1 MGFSFDKV
9 CNNNLPKG
17 TYKAV
22 VEDIK
27 FKTSATG
34 VATNDMQV
42 HYRVT
47 DGTYKGKTLVETISE
62 KAFSFKL
69 KPFLKAVGVDT
80 AREFSTAKELYAYGI
95 KESKGKAL
103 MITVSIN
110 TYNGNE
116 YNQVTDYAALPGSTT
131 SAADV
136 VAELGLDEA
145 SVDVQPVKPTL
156 EDIPMPETETKEPV
170 LDVEELF
177 F

>member
-1 MGFSFDKV
+1 MGFSFDKI

-17 TYKAV
+17 SYKAL

-27 FKTSATG
+27 FKTSASG
-34 VATNDMQV
+34 EATNDMQV
-42 HYRVT
+42 IYRIS
-47 DGTYKGKTLVETISE
+47 DGPFKGKTVSETISE

-80 AREFSTAKELYAYGI
+80 AREFATAKELYAYGI

-103 MITVSIN
+103 MIDVSIR

-116 YNQVTDYAALPGSTT
+116 YNQVDGYAALPGSTT

-136 VAELGLDEA
+136 VAELGLDEV
-145 SVDVQPVKPTL
+145 SVNTQPVRPTI
-156 EDIPMPETETKEPV
+156 DAVMPSDSV
-170 LDVEELF
+170 VEEPIIDIEKIF
-177 F
+177 

>member
-17 TYKAV
+17 SYKV
-22 VEDIK
+22 SVEDIK
-27 FKTSATG
+27 FKTSSTG
-34 VATNDMQV
+34 EATNDMQV

-47 DGTYKGKTLVETISE
+47 DGPFKGKTLMETISE

-80 AREFSTAKELYAYGI
+80 AREFATAKELYAYGI
-95 KESKGKAL
+95 KESKGKTL
-103 MITVSIN
+103 MIDVSIK

-116 YNQVTDYAALPGSTT
+116 YNQVDGYAALPGSTT

-136 VAELGLDEA
+136 VAELGLDEV
-145 SVDVQPVKPTL
+145 SVNVQAARPTI
-156 EDIPMPETETKEPV
+156 DMVMPSESV
-170 LDVEELF
+170 VEEPIIDIEKIF
-177 F
+177 